1 VSDTFLRYLLILQE
15 MPQPPRRTDSAALAL
30 RLEEL
35 GLRVTRR
42 TLQRDLEK
50 LSRVLPIECTDTTK
64 PYGWSWRPE
73 ARSPLPQLASVLT
86 ERRATARVTPSEAV
100 LTVLD
105 HWRSLGDGRFEA
117 GLAPFFAVYLR
128 DALARH
134 TGLELSDTVI
144 PMASTS
150 RVARNSTNDS
160 KPTDPR
166 LDFALSSRDQ
176 QVAVLVRVR
185 CSPGDA
191 TPPELDQPVTDLQ
204 ALIQS
209 ALGRPFPRLRI
220 VFVECRPT
228 PGRDCI
234 GLAELAETVERD
246 DDPQSRCFARYLRRW
261 AAPTHA
267 TVPDGSHG
275 AETNVIPLVSRTRR
289 S

>member
-1 VSDTFLRYLLILQE
+1 MSDTFLRYLLILQE

-73 ARSPLPQLASVLT
+73 ARSPLPQLASVLA
-86 ERRATARVTPSEAV
+86 ERRATAKVTPSEAV

-128 DALARH
+128 DAVARH
-134 TGLELSDTVI
+134 TGLELADAVI
-144 PMASTS
+144 PIAATS
-150 RVARNSTNDS
+150 RVVRSPGNDTT
-160 KPTDPR
+160 PADAR

-176 QVAVLVRVR
+176 QIAVLVRVR
-185 CSPGDA
+185 CRPSDA
-191 TPPELDQPVTDLQ
+191 PPAEHEQPPSDFQ
-204 ALIQS
+204 ALVQS
-209 ALGRPFPRLRI
+209 ALGRPFPRLRV
-220 VFVECRPT
+220 VFVECHPT
-228 PGRDCI
+228 PGRDSI
-234 GLAELAETVERD
+234 GLAELAQSVERD
-246 DDPQSRCFARYLRRW
+246 EDPQSRCFARYLRRW
-261 AAPTHA
+261 GTLTHA
-267 TVPDGSHG
+267 TVPDGSHA
-275 AETNVIPLVSRTRR
+275 AESNVIPFASRSRR